1 MRWKSALLICSLC
14 SCFIFTCLYSHDLHF
29 LINSLNSLNSFTLKL
44 NQLEL
49 ICFLF
54 NFRRIIGREREIQKH
69 QRRIGSN
76 TQRITR
82 LLSIQL
88 VASITTITIKQLPKL
103 LKNLKKNFYYYMIIY
118 Y

>member
-1 MRWKSALLICSLC
+1 M
-14 SCFIFTCLYSHDLHF
+14 FFLY
-29 LINSLNSLNSFTLKL
+29 
-44 NQLEL
+44 
-49 ICFLF
+49 
-54 NFRRIIGREREIQKH
+54 FRRIIGREREIQKH

-88 VASITTITIKQLPKL
+88 VASNTTITIKQLPKL
-103 LKNLKKNFYYYMIIY
+103 LKNSKKNFYYYYMIIY